1 MLRPE
6 SAGGS
11 AASGEPMRSVSR
23 RAVLRDM
30 AVEASTAGQQQA
42 KLAWPFGVV
51 DRPMNRIF
59 LVVVV
64 AVAVLL
70 GAGALLLG
78 AFPPNPHEQPIE
90 KTLPNDQFKSGS
102 SP

>member
-1 MLRPE
+1 M
-6 SAGGS
+6 
-11 AASGEPMRSVSR
+11 AAEV
-23 RAVLRDM
+23 
-30 AVEASTAGQQQA
+30 STAGQQQA
-42 KLAWPFGVV
+42 KPAWPFGV
-51 DRPMNRIF
+51 DYYPMNRIF

-64 AVAVLL
+64 AVVVLL

-90 KTLPNDQFKSGS
+90 KTLPNDQFKSSS